1 MAASRPPPMLYAPLR
16 GGLCILAGR
25 CGSDEVNFLVLER
38 EPGRQGE
45 VSAGQSQCGR
55 PRRRGQRPVRA
66 MAAVLVSPPPAWSV
80 LGAHGPL
87 LVCAVSLVG
96 RGASLAASARV
107 RTCLSYCVG

>member
-1 MAASRPPPMLYAPLR
+1 M
-16 GGLCILAGR
+16 
-25 CGSDEVNFLVLER
+25 
-38 EPGRQGE
+38 
-45 VSAGQSQCGR
+45 
-55 PRRRGQRPVRA
+55 RA